1 MRAMRP
7 QPLSTDPEMVTPA
20 QRGWLAR
27 LFGVAGDAHT
37 DVPHDVHGARLHALL
52 EIARRLTETLD
63 RREIF
68 RLIVDETN
76 RALGADGTIIRLLRG
91 DDLEVTAWAGV
102 PDTTAATLPTFRRDE
117 GWFAEVLRTERP
129 LVRDDLRT
137 DPISGFERYDGIV
150 DFAAIVVVPLIHRGR
165 VIGALSS
172 ISREPRGW
180 TPSELE
186 FVTALGSHA
195 SIAIHNAELFA
206 ETQSRAEQ
214 LAVLQAAA
222 ARMSR
227 ASTVESVGRAVVEE
241 TRRVLDYHNARV
253 YVIEPPD
260 QVVPIAFEG
269 RVGAYD
275 RVDLDLLRTSFGKG
289 FTGWVAEHGEPI
301 LIGNANAD
309 PRGATITGTDDIDES
324 RLVVPMRYD
333 EAVVGVITLS
343 KLGIDQF
350 GEDDLRLLTIL
361 ADHAATAL
369 ESARL
374 LARSDALAGELRR
387 LLDMSS
393 ALSASLDSRQVAN
406 LIAAHLAA
414 AMGVDECAISYWDR
428 AAGHVLSMGYFPEV
442 RLEEVA
448 ASFDVAGYPET
459 QRVLRDQATV
469 VIDADD
475 PAADPAEVALLRGEN
490 LRMLAMLPL
499 VADGQSIG
507 LVELMSREAIEFDE
521 QRLAIARTM
530 ANEAAM
536 ALENARLYED
546 ARSLADRDQLTGFY
560 NHRYLHQRLGA
571 EVVRAQRSRRPLGVL
586 MLDLDDFKLVNDT
599 FGHLFGDRVLGW
611 IAERVRATLR
621 ASDVAARYG
630 GDEFAIILPETDA
643 VAARQ
648 TGHRILE
655 ALRLGPFVDPV
666 HGVVPITASIGV
678 ATYPGDGRSATDL
691 IAAADAGLYRVKAA
705 GGHDVDAGSGD
716 EAGSGADGGPV
727 ASESVQEGESA
738 A

>member
-1 MRAMRP
+1 MRT
-7 QPLSTDPEMVTPA
+7 QPLSTDRELVAPVR
-20 QRGWLAR
+20 RGWLAR
-27 LFGVAGDAHT
+27 VFGAVPVAPAEVAD
-37 DVPHDVHGARLHALL
+37 DVHGARLHALL

-76 RALGADGTIIRLLRG
+76 RALRADGTVIRLLHG
-91 DDLEVTAWAGV
+91 DDLALTAWAGLS
-102 PDTTAATLPTFRRDE
+102 DATASRMPRFRRHE

-137 DPISGFERYDGIV
+137 DPIPGFERYDGIV

-165 VIGALSS
+165 IIGALSS
-172 ISREPRGW
+172 VSREPRRW
-180 TPSELE
+180 TPSEIE

-206 ETQSRAEQ
+206 ETESRAEQ

-241 TRRVLDYHNARV
+241 TRRILDYHNARV
-253 YVIEPPD
+253 YIIEPPD

-269 RVGAYD
+269 RVGAYE
-275 RVDLDLLRTSFGKG
+275 RVDFDLLRTTFGKG
-289 FTGWVAEHGEPI
+289 FTGWVAQHGEPM
-301 LIGNANAD
+301 LVGNANAD
-309 PRGATITGTDDIDES
+309 QRGATITGTDDVDES
-324 RLVVPMRYD
+324 MLVVPMRYD
-333 EAVVGVITLS
+333 ETVVGVITLS

-350 GEDDLRLLTIL
+350 DEDDLRLLTIL

-428 AAGHVLSMGYFPEV
+428 ASARVLSMGYFPEV
-442 RLEEVA
+442 RLEELEE
-448 ASFDVAGYPET
+448 SFDVAGYPET
-459 QRVLRDQATV
+459 LRVLRDQVTV
-469 VIDADD
+469 VIDAND
-475 PAADPAEVALLRGEN
+475 PAADPAEVALLRGES

-499 VADGQSIG
+499 VADGQAIG
-507 LVELMSREAIEFDE
+507 LVELMARDAVEFDE

-571 EVVRAQRSRRPLGVL
+571 EVVRTQRSRRPLSVL

-621 ASDVAARYG
+621 GSDVAARYG
-630 GDEFAIILPETDA
+630 GDEFAIILPETDIL
-643 VAARQ
+643 AARQ
-648 TGHRILE
+648 AGQRILE
-655 ALRLGPFVDPV
+655 ALRIGPFVDEV
-666 HGVVPITASIGV
+666 HGAVPITASMGV

-691 IAAADAGLYRVKAA
+691 IAAADLGLYRVKAA
-705 GGHDVDAGSGD
+705 GGHDVDAGPDDG
-716 EAGSGADGGPV
+716 AGSGSADG
-727 ASESVQEGESA
+727 SESA

>member
-1 MRAMRP
+1 MRT
-7 QPLSTDPEMVTPA
+7 QPLSTDRELVAPVR
-20 QRGWLAR
+20 RGWLAR
-27 LFGVAGDAHT
+27 VFGAVPVAPAEVAD
-37 DVPHDVHGARLHALL
+37 DVHGARLHALL

-76 RALGADGTIIRLLRG
+76 RALRADGTVIRLLHG
-91 DDLEVTAWAGV
+91 DDLALTAWAGLS
-102 PDTTAATLPTFRRDE
+102 DATASRMPRFRRDE

-137 DPISGFERYDGIV
+137 DPIPGFERYDGIV

-165 VIGALSS
+165 IIGALSS
-172 ISREPRGW
+172 VSREPRRW
-180 TPSELE
+180 TPSEIE

-206 ETQSRAEQ
+206 ETESRAEQ

-241 TRRVLDYHNARV
+241 TRRILDYHNARV
-253 YVIEPPD
+253 YIIEPPD

-269 RVGAYD
+269 RVGAYE
-275 RVDLDLLRTSFGKG
+275 RVDFDLLRTTFGKG
-289 FTGWVAEHGEPI
+289 FTGWVAQHGEPM
-301 LIGNANAD
+301 LVGNANAD
-309 PRGATITGTDDIDES
+309 QRGATITGTDDVDES
-324 RLVVPMRYD
+324 MLVVPMRYD
-333 EAVVGVITLS
+333 ETVVGVITLS

-350 GEDDLRLLTIL
+350 DEDDLRLLTIL

-428 AAGHVLSMGYFPEV
+428 ASARVLSMGYFPEV
-442 RLEEVA
+442 RLEELEE
-448 ASFDVAGYPET
+448 SFDVAGYPET
-459 QRVLRDQATV
+459 LRVLRDQVTV
-469 VIDADD
+469 VIDAND
-475 PAADPAEVALLRGEN
+475 PAADPAEVALLRGES

-499 VADGQSIG
+499 VADGQAIG
-507 LVELMSREAIEFDE
+507 LVELMARDAVEFDE

-571 EVVRAQRSRRPLGVL
+571 EVVRTQRSRRPLSVL

-621 ASDVAARYG
+621 GSDVAARYG
-630 GDEFAIILPETDA
+630 GDEFAIILPETDIL
-643 VAARQ
+643 AARQ
-648 TGHRILE
+648 AGHRILE
-655 ALRLGPFVDPV
+655 ALRIGPFVDEV
-666 HGVVPITASIGV
+666 HGAVPITASVGV

-691 IAAADAGLYRVKAA
+691 IAAADLGLYRVKAA
-705 GGHDVDAGSGD
+705 GGHDVDAGPDDG
-716 EAGSGADGGPV
+716 AGSGSADG
-727 ASESVQEGESA
+727 SESA

>member
-1 MRAMRP
+1 MP
-7 QPLSTDPEMVTPA
+7 TEPLSTDRELVAPVR
-20 QRGWLAR
+20 RGWLAR
-27 LFGVAGDAHT
+27 VFGAVPDAHPEVA
-37 DVPHDVHGARLHALL
+37 DDVHGARLHALL
-52 EIARRLTETLD
+52 EIARRLTESLD

-76 RALGADGTIIRLLRG
+76 RALHADGTVIRLLQG
-91 DDLEVTAWAGV
+91 DDLALTAWAGIA
-102 PDTTAATLPTFRRDE
+102 DATAANLPRFRPDE

-137 DPISGFERYDGIV
+137 KPIPGFERYDGIV
-150 DFAAIVVVPLIHRGR
+150 EFAAIVVVPLIHRGR
-165 VIGALSS
+165 IIGALSS
-172 ISREPRGW
+172 ISREPRRW
-180 TPSELE
+180 TPSEIE
-186 FVTALGSHA
+186 FVTALGNHA

-206 ETQSRAEQ
+206 ETESRAGQ

-253 YVIEPPD
+253 YVIELPD

-269 RVGAYD
+269 RVGAYEM
-275 RVDLDLLRTSFGKG
+275 VDFDLLRTTLGKG
-289 FTGWVAEHGEPI
+289 FTGWVAQHGEPI
-301 LIGNANAD
+301 LVGNANAD
-309 PRGATITGTDDIDES
+309 PRGATITGTDDVDES
-324 RLVVPMRYD
+324 MLVVPMRYD
-333 EAVVGVITLS
+333 ETVVGVITLS

-350 GEDDLRLLTIL
+350 DEDDLRLLTIL

-393 ALSASLDSRQVAN
+393 ALSASLDPRQVAN

-428 AAGHVLSMGYFPEV
+428 AGESVLSMGYFPEV
-442 RLEEVA
+442 RLEELA
-448 ASFDVAGYPET
+448 ESFDVAGYPET
-459 QRVLRDQATV
+459 LRVLRDQVTV
-469 VIDADD
+469 IIDADD

-507 LVELMSREAIEFDE
+507 LVELMARDAVEFDE

-536 ALENARLYED
+536 ALENARHYED

-571 EVVRAQRSRRPLGVL
+571 EVVRAQRSRRPLSVL

-611 IAERVRATLR
+611 IAERVRSTLR

-630 GDEFAIILPETDA
+630 GDEFAIILPETDFA
-643 VAARQ
+643 AARQ

-655 ALRLGPFVDPV
+655 ALRIGPFVDGV
-666 HGVVPITASIGV
+666 HGAVPITASVGV

-691 IAAADAGLYRVKAA
+691 IAAADLGLYRVKAA
-705 GGHDVDAGSGD
+705 GGHDVDAGSAVVADG
-716 EAGSGADGGPV
+716 AGSGGSV
-727 ASESVQEGESA
+727 ASSESVPEGASA

>member
-1 MRAMRP
+1 M
-7 QPLSTDPEMVTPA
+7 
-20 QRGWLAR
+20 AR
-27 LFGVAGDAHT
+27 LLGAAADARAGAAADTRVEAP
-37 DVPHDVHGARLHALL
+37 DDVHGARLHALL

-76 RALGADGTIIRLLRG
+76 RALRADGTVIRLLHG
-91 DDLEVTAWAGV
+91 DDLALTAWAGIS
-102 PDTTAATLPTFRRDE
+102 DETASRMPRFRRDE

-129 LVRDDLRT
+129 LVRDDLGT
-137 DPISGFERYDGIV
+137 DPIPGFERYDGII

-165 VIGALSS
+165 IIGALSS
-172 ISREPRGW
+172 VSREPRRW
-180 TPSELE
+180 TPSEIE
-186 FVTALGSHA
+186 FVTALGNHA

-206 ETQSRAEQ
+206 ETESRAEQ

-241 TRRVLDYHNARV
+241 TRRILDYHNARV

-269 RVGAYD
+269 RVGAYEM
-275 RVDLDLLRTSFGKG
+275 VDFDLLRTTFGKG
-289 FTGWVAEHGEPI
+289 FTGWVAQHGEPI
-301 LIGNANAD
+301 LVGNANAD
-309 PRGATITGTDDIDES
+309 PRGATITGTDDVDES
-324 RLVVPMRYD
+324 MLVVPMRYD
-333 EAVVGVITLS
+333 ETVVGVITLS

-350 GEDDLRLLTIL
+350 SEDDLRLLMIL

-428 AAGHVLSMGYFPEV
+428 TAARVLSMGYFPEV
-442 RLEEVA
+442 RLEELEE
-448 ASFDVAGYPET
+448 SFDVAGYPET
-459 QRVLRDQATV
+459 LRVLRDQVTV
-469 VIDADD
+469 VIDAND
-475 PAADPAEVALLRGEN
+475 PAADPAEVALLRGER

-499 VADGQSIG
+499 VADGQAIG
-507 LVELMSREAIEFDE
+507 LVELMARDAVEFDE

-611 IAERVRATLR
+611 IAERVRSTLR

-630 GDEFAIILPETDA
+630 GDEFAIILPETDFA
-643 VAARQ
+643 AARQ
-648 TGHRILE
+648 AGLRILE
-655 ALRLGPFVDPV
+655 ALLVGPFVDEI
-666 HGVVPITASIGV
+666 HGAVPIAASIGV

-691 IAAADAGLYRVKAA
+691 IAAADLGLYRVKAA
-705 GGHDVDAGSGD
+705 GGRDVDAGPD
-716 EAGSGADGGPV
+716 EASGSGAADSGAADSADG
-727 ASESVQEGESA
+727 SESA